1 MILEKKLSFLEQNL
15 RLWTT
20 NMNLLE
26 KQIQVSLILWS
37 PGPLVLWSPG
47 PLVSWSRG
55 PLLPWSSGPLVPW
68 SLHPLVPGSS

>member
-1 MILEKKLSFLEQNL
+1 
-15 RLWTT
+15 
-20 NMNLLE
+20 MNLLE

-55 PLLPWSSGPLVPW
+55 PLLPWSSGPFVPW
-68 SLHPLVPGSS
+68 SLGPLDPLVPYSPHPGPLPFSSFDLPNAP